1 MCNAFNHPKSCKC
14 GWGGDGMMGYS
25 NSYDNHLDTE
35 LGLLAQAYAS
45 GAKSSSTQP
54 NYQCKCC
61 GSKVY
66 FFQSS
71 SGGKVLFDSL
81 GQPWP
86 KHDCLGITY
95 LRKKEMLKISPNDWL
110 NISGLCATP
119 SNKVN
124 RSVYSGVLADQVS
137 AKQNRLELEIMIDE
151 PVLIKDIYVDAQ
163 FGRAES
169 NIIELLILLDDGRH
183 LFKSAELIKIESFKM
198 LDLSDKKPYIGQPKL
213 L

>member
-14 GWGGDGMMGYS
+14 GWGSDGKMGYS
-25 NSYDNHLDTE
+25 NFYDDNLDSE
-35 LGLLAQAYAS
+35 LSLLAKAYTHGS
-45 GAKSSSTQP
+45 KGSTTQP

-61 GSKVY
+61 GAKVY

-95 LRKKEMLKISPNDWL
+95 LRKKEKLNISPNEWI
-110 NISGLCATP
+110 NVGGICATP
-119 SNKVN
+119 SSEENQ
-124 RSVYSGVLADQVS
+124 SVYFGVVTDQ
-137 AKQNRLELEIMIDE
+137 ANTKQNRLELEVMIED
-151 PVLIKDIYVDAQ
+151 PILVKDIYVDAKSIQ
-163 FGRAES
+163 NEGNFL
-169 NIIELLILLDDGRH
+169 ELLVLLDDGKHIFR
-183 LFKSAELIKIESFKM
+183 SAKLLKVEPFQME
-198 LDLSDKKPYIGQPKL
+198 DLSDRKPYTGQLKL

>member
-14 GWGGDGMMGYS
+14 GWGSDGMMGYS

-35 LGLLAQAYAS
+35 LGLLAQAYTS
-45 GAKSSSTQP
+45 RTKVSSTQP

-61 GSKVY
+61 GAKVY

-95 LRKKEMLKISPNDWL
+95 LRKKEQLKISPHEWINM
-110 NISGLCATP
+110 SGLCATP
-119 SNKVN
+119 SSKENQ
-124 RSVYSGVLADQVS
+124 SVFSGVVTNQAS
-137 AKQNRLELEIMIDE
+137 TKQNRLELEVMADD
-151 PVLIKDIYVDAQ
+151 PVLIKDIYVETKSIQ
-163 FGRAES
+163 AED
-169 NIIELLILLDDGRH
+169 NTLELLILLDDGRH
-183 LFKSAELIKIESFKM
+183 LFKDAEILKVEPFEM
-198 LDLSDKKPYIGQPKL
+198 EDLTGRRPYIGQPKL

>member
-14 GWGGDGMMGYS
+14 GWGSDGKMGYS
-25 NSYDNHLDTE
+25 NFYDDNLDSE
-35 LGLLAQAYAS
+35 LSLLAKAYTLRS
-45 GAKSSSTQP
+45 WGSTTQP

-61 GSKVY
+61 GAKVY

-95 LRKKEMLKISPNDWL
+95 LRKKEKLNISPNEWI
-110 NISGLCATP
+110 NVGGLCATP
-119 SNKVN
+119 SFEENQ
-124 RSVYSGVLADQVS
+124 SVYSGIVTDQTNT
-137 AKQNRLELEIMIDE
+137 KQNRLELEVMIED
-151 PVLIKDIYVDAQ
+151 PVLVKDIYVDAKSIQ
-163 FGRAES
+163 AEG
-169 NIIELLILLDDGRH
+169 NLLELLVLLDDGKHIFRN
-183 LFKSAELIKIESFKM
+183 AELLKVELFQM
-198 LDLSDKKPYIGQPKL
+198 EDLSDRKPYTGQPKL

>member
-14 GWGGDGMMGYS
+14 GWGSDGMMGYS
-25 NSYDNHLDTE
+25 NSYDNHLDIE
-35 LGLLAQAYAS
+35 LGLLAQAYIS
-45 GAKSSSTQP
+45 GAKGSITQS

-61 GSKVY
+61 GAKVF

-95 LRKKEMLKISPNDWL
+95 LRKKEQLKISPNEWI
-110 NISGLCATP
+110 NVSGLSATP
-119 SNKVN
+119 SGKENQ
-124 RSVYSGVLADQVS
+124 SVFSGVVTNQTS
-137 AKQNRLELEIMIDE
+137 AKQNRLELEVMVDDPIM
-151 PVLIKDIYVDAQ
+151 IKDIYIDTKSVK
-163 FGRAES
+163 AEG
-169 NIIELLILLDDGRH
+169 NTTELLILLDDGRH
-183 LFKSAELIKIESFKM
+183 LFKNAEVLKVEPFEM
-198 LDLSDKKPYIGQPKL
+198 EDLSDRRPYTDQPTL